1 MSAQGTTPISRQ
13 EGESAARDIGAK
25 YYECSSKTGVGVKE
39 VFEGALRESMS
50 KGGKFAFGGSSR
62 KSGGGGGGKKKGC
75 VVL

>member
-13 EGESAARDIGAK
+13 EGEAAARDIGAK

-50 KGGKFAFGGSSR
+50 KGGKFGL
-62 KSGGGGGGKKKGC
+62 GGGGFGGRSKKGGGKKGC